1 MNQLQTLLLWEL
13 MLALL
18 AFMIFK
24 LEKMSEIA

>member
-24 LEKMSEIA
+24 LEKMLEIA